1 MSTYQQRYQ
10 QLTDLHAA
18 ADPLLGTDRE
28 RWRDARRAAALAVL
42 LDAAGEP
49 GRDGVPSTAAVLL
62 DAALLDQSERGTQL
76 VADLLDRL
84 DAHLRDPV
92 VWLAETGDTDVVAG
106 VAALLDRARQS
117 AGSTPSP
124 S

>member
-49 GRDGVPSTAAVLL
+49 GRDGVPSTAAVLV
-62 DAALLDQSERGTQL
+62 DAAGEPGPSAVAALLDRIE
-76 VADLLDRL
+76 
-84 DAHLRDPV
+84 AHLRDTV